1 MISRGFF
8 RFSASNSAAAV
19 LAGAFAVILS
29 MSTAL
34 AQDGVRFL
42 NDWRW
47 EGQASPLAV
56 AMQGAFKKAKLS
68 VAVTPGTGSAATVQK
83 VASGEFDMGLGDF
96 SALVEFAA
104 KNPNV
109 APPVAVYVLYERTP
123 AALFVRS
130 KFDLKSISGKNI
142 AAPPFDGG
150 RKLWPAFSKS
160 EEIAPVVWQNVDAI
174 AREKNFAGGQ
184 YDAIT
189 GFYFTTMLNLEREGM
204 SGTTYKVF
212 PFYESGVRLYGN
224 VIMVNPKFMA
234 ENPKAVKSFVRVYH
248 DAVKFALKDTEAAIE
263 SLKIVEPKTD
273 VKFEWRRA
281 RLAFDRFIDTPT
293 VREVGLGTIDMAR
306 VQSGIDLVADTFRLT
321 SKPLAANIATTEFLP
336 PRAERKIQ

>member
-1 MISRGFF
+1 MPLCDWGFRLF
-8 RFSASNSAAAV
+8 NLRSFATAALALSALFSSH
-19 LAGAFAVILS
+19 GF
-29 MSTAL
+29 

-56 AMQGAFKKAKLS
+56 AMQGGFKKAKLD
-68 VAVTPGTGSAATVQK
+68 VTVTPGTGSAATVQK
-83 VASGEFDMGLGDF
+83 VASGEFDIGLGDF

-104 KNPNV
+104 RNPNV

-130 KFDLKSISGKNI
+130 KFDLKSIEGKSI
-142 AAPPFDGG
+142 AAPQFDGG

-160 EEIAPVVWQNVDAI
+160 EDIKAVAWQNVDAV
-174 AREKNFAGGQ
+174 AREKNFASGQ

-204 SGTTYKVF
+204 SGTLYKVF

-224 VIMVNPKFMA
+224 VLIVNPKFMA
-234 ENPKAVKSFVRVYH
+234 ANPKAVKTFVRAYH
-248 DAVKFALKDTEAAIE
+248 DAVKFAVKDTDAAIE
-263 SLKIVEPKTD
+263 FLKEVDPKIDT
-273 VKFEWRRA
+273 KLEWRRA
-281 RLAFDRFIDTPT
+281 RLAFDRFVDTPT
-293 VREVGLGTIDMAR
+293 VRATGLGTLDMAR
-306 VQSGIDLVADTFRLT
+306 VQAGIDVVADAFKLPM
-321 SKPLAANIATTEFLP
+321 KPSAATLATTEFLP
-336 PRAERKIQ
+336 PRSERSLY